1 MINYL
6 ENKKGSQTINPTAL
20 LEHFH
25 QKGEGGAT
33 TLATL

>member
-25 QKGEGGAT
+25 
-33 TLATL
+33 

>member
-1 MINYL
+1 MINYLENKKGSL

-25 QKGEGGAT
+25 
-33 TLATL
+33 